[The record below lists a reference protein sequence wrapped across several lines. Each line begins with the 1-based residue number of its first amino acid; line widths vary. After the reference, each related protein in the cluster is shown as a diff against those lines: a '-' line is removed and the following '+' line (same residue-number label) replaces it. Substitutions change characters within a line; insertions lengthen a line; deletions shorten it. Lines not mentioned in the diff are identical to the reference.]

1 VTTPPLKPTKT
12 LAEVVA
18 RFRKQLDEQTKPL
31 PKPVTDETPPTPWNE
46 TDTDQ
51 ETK

>member
-1 VTTPPLKPTKT
+1 VSEKPPKT

-31 PKPVTDETPPTPWNE
+31 PKPVTDEVPPPSWQD

-51 ETK
+51 ETEK